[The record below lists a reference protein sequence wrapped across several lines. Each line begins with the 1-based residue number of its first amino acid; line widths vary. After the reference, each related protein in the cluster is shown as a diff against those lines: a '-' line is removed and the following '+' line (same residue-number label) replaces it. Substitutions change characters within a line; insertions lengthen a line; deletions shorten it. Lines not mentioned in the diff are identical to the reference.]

1 SISVLQNKLIF
12 PSPRRTARRLSARQ
26 RSAQRRL
33 AMKNKVERNAA
44 TLAAKEEPPP
54 LKKQKIKARPSLF
67 FRKTTQ
73 SVKGKSTEEL
83 EVEKMQQLQQ
93 EVFEL
98 RRRNEESLKAAI
110 AGPGQAVKKTETHI
124 TKPVDFHFCT
134 DERIKLHGDN
144 QPSTEYK
151 EVDFTAALRRHPP
164 SPVRVTKGPTIPKP
178 FNLSQGNKRK
188 HEEAASEY
196 VPLAQM
202 IENFQ
207 KRTPSRYHLKSR
219 KEEEGITQNRPLKAR
234 MTNPKS
240 PHFETKKRVRPVLC
254 KSAAELEAE
263 EVAKLQ
269 QYKFKAQELNPRIL
283 EGAPILPKKPPV
295 KEPTKPVGFNLEIEK
310 RIQER
315 GSKKPQEEEET
326 FQFRSRPCP
335 TNILEDVVGVPE
347 KKVLPITMP
356 QSPAFALKH
365 KVSIPTREERKEKE
379 VVHVIKAKPAPHFGV
394 PFKPKT
400 AEHRQ
405 VEVCPF
411 SFDSR
416 DKEKLLQKE
425 KKIEEL
431 QKEEVAKFKALPLPK
446 FDTISLPQK
455 KVKEPTK
462 LEPFQLE
469 IDRRGAVRHEMFQH
483 QLKEEKKQQ
492 KEAAAFK
499 AQPSTVVHQNPFV
512 PKKDSRILSVPESF
526 QLATERRSRERQE
539 FEKRLAELEA
549 EKARLQ
555 EEARRIEEERAREE
569 VARLREELVNK
580 CRSLETKEQMRTL
593 PRNTKKVPLKTIG

>member
-1 SISVLQNKLIF
+1 MSGERYSFDVPDNCVNFKDMAADETAGVDTWFVENCSEKNSEQENRV
-12 PSPRRTARRLSARQ
+12 PAEGQGASDEAMCASSRAPGRTARRLSARQ

-54 LKKQKIKARPSLF
+54 LKKQKMSNNREKLGEIVLSTCASPFTSATPK
-67 FRKTTQ
+67 KTTQ

-379 VVHVIKAKPAPHFGV
+379 EEVVHVIKAKPAPHFGV

-431 QKEEVAKFKALPLPK
+431 QKEEV
-446 FDTISLPQK
+446 
-455 KVKEPTK
+455 
-462 LEPFQLE
+462 
-469 IDRRGAVRHEMFQH
+469 GA
-483 QLKEEKKQQ
+483 
-492 KEAAAFK
+492 
-499 AQPSTVVHQNPFV
+499 
-512 PKKDSRILSVPESF
+512 
-526 QLATERRSRERQE
+526 
-539 FEKRLAELEA
+539 
-549 EKARLQ
+549 KARYLAQ
-555 EEARRIEEERAREE
+555 AS
-569 VARLREELVNK
+569 
-580 CRSLETKEQMRTL
+580 SLW
-593 PRNTKKVPLKTIG
+593 TIFPVVLE

>member
-1 SISVLQNKLIF
+1 MSGERYSFDVPDNCVNFKDMAADETAGVDTWFDIRAALLTTPSGESTTNILKASASRTNIPRAIVSPMVKSIENCSEKNSEQENRVPAEGQGASDEAMCASSRA
-12 PSPRRTARRLSARQ
+12 PGRTARRLSARQ

-54 LKKQKIKARPSLF
+54 LKKQKI
-67 FRKTTQ
+67 KTTQ

-379 VVHVIKAKPAPHFGV
+379 EEVVHVIKAKPAPHFGV

-431 QKEEVAKFKALPLPK
+431 QKEEV
-446 FDTISLPQK
+446 
-455 KVKEPTK
+455 
-462 LEPFQLE
+462 
-469 IDRRGAVRHEMFQH
+469 GA
-483 QLKEEKKQQ
+483 
-492 KEAAAFK
+492 
-499 AQPSTVVHQNPFV
+499 
-512 PKKDSRILSVPESF
+512 
-526 QLATERRSRERQE
+526 
-539 FEKRLAELEA
+539 
-549 EKARLQ
+549 KARYLAQ
-555 EEARRIEEERAREE
+555 AS
-569 VARLREELVNK
+569 
-580 CRSLETKEQMRTL
+580 SLW
-593 PRNTKKVPLKTIG
+593 TIFPVVLE